1 MNTPIYSTY
10 TDMHK
15 RVNTRK
21 PSSFSFEG
29 SLVRQVARFAAAR
42 EVDHDI
48 RINNSTRALVTL
60 KGNVFQQNLNLRLG
74 LCHTFTLFD
83 QIGRFLKVLGNQ
95 FACKSRPELDFLG
108 YFVMYKLYVKTDV
121 ASIWATF
128 GKLWGT
134 FLLQYLVTL
143 ALDVSMYGS
152 CHTVFNFHF

>member
-1 MNTPIYSTY
+1 M
-10 TDMHK
+10 
-15 RVNTRK
+15 
-21 PSSFSFEG
+21 
-29 SLVRQVARFAAAR
+29 
-42 EVDHDI
+42 
-48 RINNSTRALVTL
+48 
-60 KGNVFQQNLNLRLG
+60 G

-152 CHTVFNFHF
+152 CHTVFNFHFWHFTNIQIFFGLFPNHFPLRPSWKVSKLFSIEEFEIVWHSWQRGRFLRRRAEVWIW